1 MARGEGERD
10 VSPISL
16 VLLIIAGVFALAAI
30 VSAISGLGLR
40 ARIASSPYDVGRQ
53 ENRRTMQVA
62 FIRALVFGLLALIL
76 LAGYGLSERLDSAD
90 TAEPTFEETPEVTAA
105 IATPDAT
112 ATFAARPTTT
122 ATVQQATMTA
132 TVLAETPTPEATAT
146 ATITPTPEPSAVV
159 TAPAG
164 VYLRD
169 VPGGTAELELIAE
182 GTVLVLLP
190 GRETVDDLEWQEVR
204 TPSGNEG
211 WVAAE
216 FLDYQQ

>member
-1 MARGEGERD
+1 M
-10 VSPISL
+10 SPISL

-30 VSAISGLGLR
+30 VSAISGFGLR

-76 LAGYGLSERLDSAD
+76 LAGYGLSERLDNID
-90 TAEPTFEETPEVTAA
+90 TAEPAFEETPEATAA
-105 IATPDAT
+105 VATPDVT
-112 ATFAARPTTT
+112 ATNAALPT
-122 ATVQQATMTA
+122 ATVTLQPVTPTA
-132 TVLAETPTPEATAT
+132 TGPAETPTPESTAT
-146 ATITPTPEPSAVV
+146 ATVTATPEPSAIV

-169 VPGGTAELELIAE
+169 IPGGTAELELIAE